1 VLRRVGVSSA
11 LPSGGLQDAAVDK
24 APAYKEIK
32 VLGKGSFGTTYL
44 AEHTATLQLVAL
56 KQVDAVSSVERDA
69 ALEEYRLMHALQ
81 HVRLV
86 SAREAFVEPLKLGQ
100 FRVNIVMEYCDGGH
114 LGEYLQQHQP
124 LTEADVCRML
134 KSVAAALAVL
144 HSRGIVH
151 RDLKPSNV
159 LLCTNGAVKLG
170 DFGLAKPA
178 GSRTSKAVGTLV
190 YMSTEAFAGRF
201 QPSVDVWAL
210 GVMAVETASAI
221 APTELLR
228 TDAQIAEY
236 IRSAPPEF
244 SQHFRSTVRKCLD
257 LDPAKRPTAAELE
270 NGPDFTLPTSP
281 IVSESLHNLQAA
293 VDTAAWSRPSRV
305 EGLEWR
311 VTSVGDAHSVKLSD
325 CSDQILPAQQR
336 AVEELLALVSAAGSD
351 VLSRCTLS
359 RVVLS
364 WSRAREAQLFAKIM
378 DLNFKYANKP
388 LFSLEQP
395 MRRGSA
401 VEVDARRRTLDWFH
415 ATYRSLTAGY
425 PNVRT
430 LLAFHATPSE
440 QIAEQ
445 VRSAV

>member
-1 VLRRVGVSSA
+1 MLRRVGVSSA
-11 LPSGGLQDAAVDK
+11 LTSGGLQGAAADK
-24 APAYKEIK
+24 APAYKVLK

-44 AEHTATLQLVAL
+44 AEHTATSQLVAL
-56 KQVDAVSSVERDA
+56 KRIDAVSSVERDA
-69 ALEEYRLMHALQ
+69 ALKEYRIMRELQ
-81 HVRLV
+81 DVRLV
-86 SAREAFVEPLKLGQ
+86 SAREVFVEPLELGQ

-114 LGEYLQQHQP
+114 LGEFLQKHKP
-124 LTEADVCRML
+124 LTEADAGRVL
-134 KSVAAALAVL
+134 KLVASSLAVL

-190 YMSTEAFAGRF
+190 YMSAEAFAGRF
-201 QPSVDVWAL
+201 QSPVDVWAL
-210 GVMAVETASAI
+210 GVMAVETASAV
-221 APTELLR
+221 APTEPLR

-236 IRSAPPEF
+236 IRSVPPAF
-244 SQHFRSTVRKCLD
+244 SQHFRSTVRACLD
-257 LDPAKRPTAAELE
+257 LEPTRRPTAAQLE
-270 NGPDFTLPTSP
+270 NGHAFTLPTSP
-281 IVSESLHNLQAA
+281 MVSESLHNFQAV
-293 VDTAAWSRPSRV
+293 VDSAAWSRPSRV
-305 EGLEWR
+305 EGLDWK
-311 VTSVGDAHSVKLSD
+311 VTSVGDAHSVKISD
-325 CSDQILPAQQR
+325 CSDRVLPAQLR
-336 AVEELLALVSAAGSD
+336 AVEELLKLVTAAGSD
-351 VLSRCTLS
+351 ALLSCTLS

-401 VEVDARRRTLDWFH
+401 VEVDARRRTLDWLH
-415 ATYRSLTAGY
+415 DTYHSLTAGY

-430 LLAFHATPSE
+430 LLAFHATQSE

>member
-1 VLRRVGVSSA
+1 M
-11 LPSGGLQDAAVDK
+11 LQG
-24 APAYKEIK
+24 AYKVLK

-44 AEHTATLQLVAL
+44 AEHTATSQLVAL
-56 KQVDAVSSVERDA
+56 KQVDAVNSAERDA

-86 SAREAFVEPLKLGQ
+86 SAREVFVEQLELGQ
-100 FRVNIVMEYCDGGH
+100 FRVNMVMEYCDGGH
-114 LGEYLQQHQP
+114 LGEYLQKHKP
-124 LTEADVCRML
+124 LAEVDVCRVL

-144 HSRGIVH
+144 HSHGIVH

-178 GSRTSKAVGTLV
+178 GSRTSKAAGTLV

-201 QPSVDVWAL
+201 QSPVDVWAL
-210 GVMAVETASAI
+210 GVMAVETASAV

-228 TDAQIAEY
+228 TDAQIAECM
-236 IRSAPPEF
+236 RSVPPAF
-244 SQHFRSTVRKCLD
+244 SQHFRSTVRACLD
-257 LDPAKRPTAAELE
+257 LDPAKRPTAAQLE
-270 NGPDFTLPTSP
+270 NGPAFTLPTSP
-281 IVSESLHNLQAA
+281 MVSGSVVALQAE
-293 VDTAAWSRPSRV
+293 VDAAAWSKPSRV
-305 EGLEWR
+305 ERLEWK

-325 CSDQILPAQQR
+325 CSDRVLPAQQR
-336 AVEELLALVSAAGSD
+336 AVEELLTLVSAAGSG
-351 VLSRCTLS
+351 VLSYRTLS

-395 MRRGSA
+395 MQRGSA
-401 VEVDARRRTLDWFH
+401 IEVDARRRTLDWFH
-415 ATYRSLTAGY
+415 DTYRSLMAGY

-430 LLAFHATPSE
+430 LLVFHATQSE